1 MADEND
7 NENGTEENQEP
18 QSGGSERTGDQ
29 GDGLGEAGRAALKAE
44 RAARK
49 EAEKARKAL
58 EAEIAAIREQAQQ
71 SSDEAAQKAEA
82 DRIRREATEA
92 ATAKANERIL
102 AAEVRAAAAGK
113 LSDPADA
120 LRFLNMTDFEVAADG
135 SVDAGEISGA
145 ISDLIKSKPYLAAT
159 AQGFQGSGDNGAR
172 GGKPGGPPQITS
184 REALRKMSSAEIVK
198 ARKEGRL
205 DKLLRGE

>member
-1 MADEND
+1 MADE
-7 NENGTEENQEP
+7 NENGTENQDPGTE
-18 QSGGSERTGDQ
+18 GGERTGDQ
-29 GDGLGEAGRAALKAE
+29 GDGLGDAGRAALQKE

-49 EAEKARKAL
+49 EAEKARRAL

-71 SSDEAAQKAEA
+71 SSDEAAKKAEA
-82 DRIRREATEA
+82 DRIRQEATEA
-92 ATAKANERIL
+92 ATARANERIL

-120 LRFLNMTDFEVAADG
+120 LRFLDMKDFEVAEDG

-159 AQGFQGSGDNGAR
+159 AQGFQGSGDNGSR

-205 DKLLRGE
+205 EKLLRGE